1 MIQGL
6 DWGILYN
13 KYHEQNYTPAEI
25 SKKLDYLYNLYDVD
39 PDGLFKK
46 GFYEY
51 ALSNDRTLIWRRAF
65 SDRQQKQAYENQN
78 KLCAHCHKHFALKDM
93 DGHHK
98 IAYADGG
105 ETTIANCEMLCK
117 DCHKDYHA
125 ENN

>member
-1 MIQGL
+1 MIL
-6 DWGILYN
+6 TLTDC
-13 KYHEQNYTPAEI
+13 
-25 SKKLDYLYNLYDVD
+25 SKKVFMNTPY
-39 PDGLFKK
+39 P
-46 GFYEY
+46 
-51 ALSNDRTLIWRRAF
+51 F

>member
-1 MIQGL
+1 
-6 DWGILYN
+6 
-13 KYHEQNYTPAEI
+13 
-25 SKKLDYLYNLYDVD
+25 
-39 PDGLFKK
+39 
-46 GFYEY
+46 
-51 ALSNDRTLIWRRAF
+51 
-65 SDRQQKQAYENQN
+65 
-78 KLCAHCHKHFALKDM
+78 M